1 MSAVGATRIPFEE
14 AISEPLL
21 LKKRF
26 DALSVPQQTVLLAL
40 YGCAL
45 PTPDHLRAWAVLQGS
60 CKYDD
65 LGYVTDVTSIP
76 YIPKEYRQLWAILG
90 RRSGKTDK
98 LQATI
103 IAYEATLAGHME
115 FVSAKQEVLI
125 YLIAHRLDVATAN
138 LSFIRQ
144 AFDESPLLSK
154 EVVKDNT
161 QAIRL
166 RNGISIVPS
175 PPSLRAQ
182 RGMAIPSV
190 VMDEVGFWF
199 SNPDAANPDFEV
211 ERAVE
216 YSQLQF
222 PHWTRVG
229 ISTPWVKEGLLW
241 RYRNAGTE
249 GCRLHPTVSREEYQ
263 DILVCFAPTAA
274 IDNPRVTRKALARLQ
289 TRDPEAFAREAL
301 CEFPDSVSGFLS
313 ATLLSASIEAG
324 VGEREPRPRPG
335 ESSNASPIYVAAIDP
350 AFRQDSFAFT
360 IVHRDTTRGI
370 VVDVVRRWTP
380 IRGARLN
387 PKDILAEIKPL
398 LDAYRTSVLY
408 SDQYQ
413 LESLQQLA
421 NDFGITVEGVD
432 FTARSKAKIFGN
444 LQQLVNQKKLVLL
457 DPATTDAAGTMFTEL
472 TQLERR
478 VLQAGGM
485 SISAPEGK
493 HDDMAAVLAL
503 AAYKAVWLLPEI
515 TPVKDKE
522 PTLFERGMATIR
534 RRKLEAFR
542 NWDD

>member
-1 MSAVGATRIPFEE
+1 MSASSTRVPFEE

-26 DALSVPQQTVLLAL
+26 DTLSIPQQTVLLAY
-40 YGCAL
+40 YGCPL
-45 PTPDHLRAWAVLQGS
+45 PTPEHLRAWAVLQGS
-60 CKYDD
+60 CTYDE
-65 LGYVTDVTSIP
+65 LGYVTDVTPIP
-76 YIPKEYRQLWAILG
+76 YVPKEYRQLWAILG

-98 LQATI
+98 IESTI
-103 IAYEATLAGHME
+103 KVYEATLAGHLE
-115 FVSAKQEVLI
+115 YVNPGQEVLL
-125 YLIAHRLDVATAN
+125 YLIAHRLDVAVAN

-144 AFDESPLLSK
+144 AFEDSPLLSK
-154 EVVKDNT
+154 EVAVANV

-166 RNGISIVPS
+166 KNGVSIVPS
-175 PPSLRAQ
+175 PPSLKAQ
-182 RGMAIPSV
+182 RGLAIPSV
-190 VMDEVGFWF
+190 TMDEVGFWF
-199 SNPDAANPDFEV
+199 SNPDAANPDYEV

-249 GCRLHPTVSREEYQ
+249 GCRLPASIPREEYQ

-274 IDNPRVTRKALARLQ
+274 IENPRVTRKALKRL
-289 TRDPEAFAREAL
+289 RDRDQEAFSREAL
-301 CEFPDSVSGFLS
+301 CEFPDSISGFLS
-313 ATLLSASIEAG
+313 AALLMAAVESG

-335 ESSNASPIYVAAIDP
+335 ESSTSTPIYVAAMDP

-360 IVHRDTTRGI
+360 IVHRDTTKGI
-370 VVDVVRRWTP
+370 VVDLVRRWTP
-380 IRGARLN
+380 MKGARLN

-398 LDAYRTSVLY
+398 LDAYKTTVVY

-421 NDFGITVEGVD
+421 NDFNVTVEGMD

-444 LQQLVNQKKLVLL
+444 LQQLVNQRKLVLL
-457 DPATTDAAGTMFTEL
+457 DPMTTDAARTTFQEL
-472 TQLERR
+472 IQLERR
-478 VLQAGGM
+478 QTGGGQV

-515 TPVKDKE
+515 TPAKDHE

-534 RRKLEAFR
+534 RRKLDSFR
-542 NWDD
+542 NWDE